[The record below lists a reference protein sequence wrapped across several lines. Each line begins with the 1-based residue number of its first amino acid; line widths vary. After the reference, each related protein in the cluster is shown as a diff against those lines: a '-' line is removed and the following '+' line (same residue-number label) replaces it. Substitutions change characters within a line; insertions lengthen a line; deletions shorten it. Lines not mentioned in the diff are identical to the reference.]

1 MTIEEAL
8 ARCMEGEFRIEVNSE
23 EEKRQLIELAH
34 QFGYG
39 TGGCRPQSYKE
50 YPYMKKSRGLEHSF
64 DFTLRPISGRCVDAI
79 LFSSLV
85 DLTQLSIS
93 DSVSDLL

>member
-1 MTIEEAL
+1 MPIEEAL
-8 ARCMEGEFRIEVNSE
+8 ARCMEGEIMIEVDSE

-39 TGGCRPQSYKE
+39 TGGCRPQSYND
-50 YPYMKKSRGLEHSF
+50 YPYMKKSEGRDHSF
-64 DFTLRPISGRCVDAI
+64 DFALRQIGSRRDNAIS
-79 LFSSLV
+79 FSSLV

>member
-1 MTIEEAL
+1 MPIEEAL
-8 ARCMEGEFRIEVNSE
+8 ARCMEGEFLIEVNSE

-39 TGGCRPQSYKE
+39 TGGCRPQSYNE
-50 YPYMKKSRGLEHSF
+50 YPYMKKSEGRDHSF
-64 DFTLRPISGRCVDAI
+64 DFAI
-79 LFSSLV
+79 LQIGSRRGNTISFSSIV
-85 DLTQLSIS
+85 DPTQLSIS

>member
-1 MTIEEAL
+1 MPIEEAL
-8 ARCMEGEFRIEVNSE
+8 VHCMDGKITIEVNSE

-39 TGGCRPQSYKE
+39 TGGCRPQSYNE
-50 YPYMKKSRGLEHSF
+50 YPYMKKSGGREHSF
-64 DFTLRPISGRCVDAI
+64 DFALRPIGGVRGDAI

>member
-1 MTIEEAL
+1 MPIEEAL
-8 ARCMEGEFRIEVNSE
+8 ARCIEGEITIEVNSE

-39 TGGCRPQSYKE
+39 TGNCCP
-50 YPYMKKSRGLEHSF
+50 MKKSGNREHSF
-64 DFTLRPISGRCVDAI
+64 DFALRPIEGLRGDAI

>member
-1 MTIEEAL
+1 MPIEEAL
-8 ARCMEGEFRIEVNSE
+8 ARCMEGAIIIEVSSE

-39 TGGCRPQSYKE
+39 TGNCRPQSYKE
-50 YPYMKKSRGLEHSF
+50 YPYMKKSGVREHSF
-64 DFTLRPISGRCVDAI
+64 DFALRQISGGCVDAI

>member
-1 MTIEEAL
+1 MPIEEAL
-8 ARCMEGEFRIEVNSE
+8 ARCIEGEITIEVNSE

-39 TGGCRPQSYKE
+39 TGNCCPQSYKKF
-50 YPYMKKSRGLEHSF
+50 PYMKKSGNREHSF
-64 DFTLRPISGRCVDAI
+64 DFALRPIEGLRGDAI